1 MAIPVVRVGVA
12 SLITSATQPGCV
24 LIGQRKSSHGFNKYA
39 FPGGHLEIGESWAEC
54 ALRETK
60 EETNL
65 DVAEAKCLLVTN
77 DIAMGGDPGKHY
89 ITIIM
94 HSVMDPASAPLENC
108 EPDKCAGWEWVSW
121 AELQEKVSVDDS

>member
-1 MAIPVVRVGVA
+1 M
-12 SLITSATQPGCV
+12 
-24 LIGQRKSSHGFNKYA
+24 
-39 FPGGHLEIGESWAEC
+39 
-54 ALRETK
+54 RETK

-121 AELQEKVSVDDS
+121 AELQEKVSVDDSGFFEPAAKAIRELSHPFEEEAFKCI